1 MRRIRIMKYKLK
13 IFINKLK
20 FWKNKPEA
28 QVFIYEEDE

>member
-1 MRRIRIMKYKLK
+1 MRRTRIMKYKLK
-13 IFINKLK
+13 MLMNRLK